1 MIGLLTSVQPQVS
14 LQVAL
19 LVERLFAI
27 IERADKIFSACM
39 PLQMHFQTL
48 LSIKGRPA
56 ALNRTD
62 EILLVFV
69 RVCVV
74 SQMPL

>member
-1 MIGLLTSVQPQVS
+1 MIRLFTSVQPKVS

-19 LVERLFAI
+19 LVESLLAI
-27 IERADKIFSACM
+27 IERADKVFSACM
-39 PLQMHFQTL
+39 PLQMYFKTL

-74 SQMPL
+74 P